1 MSQVA
6 FRRTFIAAFVGVF
19 ALTSALAGDAD
30 AGKRKKRKAAAKKP
44 AAAAALKMTTGEH
57 ATELGKL
64 MGEFKFGMSSGQI
77 LKILGSEINATYEE
91 KIKAT
96 TDVYQQDKLR
106 RSRDTELARVKKSYV
121 EFNGTKGGWDVS
133 IIDDQFAHNSDESMM
148 VRWENQGGTDQR
160 RFFFF
165 RDKKLYKMFIAL
177 NSKNLKPEQ
186 KSFDFFKG
194 LMEAKYGAGK
204 VVMSKDLDGVERPM
218 GIEWRT
224 AKHHVTAL
232 DKLNFYGSFCL
243 VIADPSVEKELL
255 AVRAANAKPKTSNT
269 AMKSVVTGENDD
281 DTPGLDENKA
291 AVDALLRD

>member
-1 MSQVA
+1 MSHVG
-6 FRRTFIAAFVGVF
+6 FHRTFIAAFLGVF
-19 ALTSALAGDAD
+19 ALTSFVGNAD
-30 AGKRKKRKAAAKKP
+30 AGKRKRRKAKP
-44 AAAAALKMTTGEH
+44 AAVGAASVKVTTGEH

-64 MGEFKFGMSSGQI
+64 MGEYKFGMESKAI
-77 LKILGSEINATYEE
+77 LKILGASINESFEE

-106 RSRDTELARVKKSYV
+106 RTRDGELARIKKSYV
-121 EFNGTKGGWDVS
+121 DFKGVKGGWDVS
-133 IIDDQFAHNSDESMM
+133 IVDDQFAHNAGVSML
-148 VRWENQGGTDQR
+148 VHWENEGGVDQR

-165 RDKKLYKMFIAL
+165 KDGKLYKMFIAL

-186 KSFDFFKG
+186 KNFDFFKG

-204 VVMSKDLDGVERPM
+204 VVLSKDLDGVERPM

-224 AKHHVTAL
+224 AHHHVSAL

-243 VIADPSVEKELL
+243 VIADPAVEKD
-255 AVRAANAKPKTSNT
+255 VIAARDAALKAKVTNT
-269 AMKSVVTGENDD
+269 AMKSVVIGDKDD

-291 AVDALLRD
+291 AVDAILNN

>member
-1 MSQVA
+1 MSQG
-6 FRRTFIAAFVGVF
+6 FRRSIFAAFVGVF

-30 AGKRKKRKAAAKKP
+30 AGKRKRRKAAAKP
-44 AAAAALKMTTGEH
+44 AAAATLKVTTGEH
-57 ATELGKL
+57 ASELAKL
-64 MGEFKFGMSSGQI
+64 MGEYKFGMESRQI
-77 LKILGSEINATYEE
+77 LKILGSEINANFEE

-106 RSRDTELARVKKSYV
+106 RTRDAELARVKKSYV
-121 EFNGTKGGWDVS
+121 EFKGVKGGWDVS
-133 IIDDQFAHNSDESMM
+133 IVDDQFAHNTDESMM

-177 NSKNLKPEQ
+177 NSKNLKAEQ

-204 VVMSKDLDGVERPM
+204 VVLSKDIDGVERPM

-243 VIADPSVEKELL
+243 VIADPSVEKELV
-255 AVRAANAKPKTSNT
+255 AVRTANAKAKVTNT
-269 AMKSVVTGENDD
+269 AMKSVVTGADED

-291 AVDALLRD
+291 AVDALLKD

>member
-1 MSQVA
+1 MSQG
-6 FRRTFIAAFVGVF
+6 FRRSIFAAFVGVF

-30 AGKRKKRKAAAKKP
+30 AGKRKRKKAAAKP
-44 AAAAALKMTTGEH
+44 AAAALKVTTGEH

-64 MGEFKFGMSSGQI
+64 MGDYRFGMEAKQI
-77 LKILGSEINATYEE
+77 LGILGRQISVNFEE

-106 RSRDTELARVKKSYV
+106 RTRDGELARIKKSYV
-121 EFNGTKGGWDVS
+121 EFKGVKGGWDVS
-133 IIDDQFAHNSDESMM
+133 IVDTEFAHNSDESML
-148 VRWENQGGTDQR
+148 VHWENQGGVDQR

-165 RDKKLYKMFIAL
+165 RDGKLYKMFIAL

-204 VVMSKDLDGVERPM
+204 VVLSKDLDGVERPM

-232 DKLNFYGSFCL
+232 DKLSFYGSFCL
-243 VIADPSVEKELL
+243 VIADPSVEKELV
-255 AVRAANAKPKTSNT
+255 AVRAANAKVKVTNT
-269 AMKSVVTGENDD
+269 AMKSVVSGADED
-281 DTPGLDENKA
+281 DTPGLDDNKA
-291 AVDALLRD
+291 AVDALLKD